1 MNAIKKEDLS
11 GFFHVQIPRIV
22 WEMFINKEITQSTFK
37 VYVELFDRLK
47 VSAYYGWIDKE
58 GDVYLKFSY
67 PELMN
72 MLKVKSKGTISTALD
87 ELGKLGLIIK
97 KRGFSTSTKFYL
109 TNVLQKSKKSD
120 FCEKEPSEVQKKEPQ
135 KSKKLDSQKS
145 KKLDPNNNN
154 FNYNNLIIKTTT
166 TELNYIYPIENPDK
180 KNSSSSIS
188 EEIKE
193 LKKYLKDYIQD
204 IPTCKNIMFLVENRE
219 LTLERIKTVV
229 EYARKQNKS
238 NGYIYKALEENWDIP
253 GISNVKKE
261 AVRGHRENLEAI
273 ATAKESKEAVMEYT
287 ETLEQLTERY
297 NSLDENLKNEIDKLA
312 LAKALKINPVERM
325 AKVLVRTTTRLE
337 ILRQYI
343 QEGKI

>member
-1 MNAIKKEDLS
+1 MNAIKKEDLN
-11 GFFHVQIPRIV
+11 GFFHVQIPRVV

-87 ELGKLGLIIK
+87 ELEKLGLIIK

-154 FNYNNLIIKTTT
+154 FNYNNLIIKTTPSLFAIST
-166 TELNYIYPIENPDK
+166 VSDFLPPNFFERKLYPLFI
-180 KNSSSSIS
+180 
-188 EEIKE
+188 
-193 LKKYLKDYIQD
+193 
-204 IPTCKNIMFLVENRE
+204 R
-219 LTLERIKTVV
+219 
-229 EYARKQNKS
+229 
-238 NGYIYKALEENWDIP
+238 
-253 GISNVKKE
+253 
-261 AVRGHRENLEAI
+261 
-273 ATAKESKEAVMEYT
+273 
-287 ETLEQLTERY
+287 
-297 NSLDENLKNEIDKLA
+297 LA
-312 LAKALKINPVERM
+312 AFPILLKIPLVCGSVSVYTNPFS
-325 AKVLVRTTTRLE
+325 KV
-337 ILRQYI
+337 
-343 QEGKI
+343 

>member
-238 NGYIYKALEENWDIP
+238 NGYIYKALEENWAIP
-253 GISNVKKE
+253 GVTSVKKE
-261 AVRGHRENLEAI
+261 PVRGHKENLEAI
-273 ATAKESKEAVMEYT
+273 VAAKESKEVAMEYT

-297 NSLDENLKNEIDKLA
+297 HSLDENLKKEIDQLA
-312 LAKALKINPVERM
+312 LEKALKINPVERM
-325 AKVLVRTTTRLE
+325 AKVLVRTATRPE
-337 ILRQYI
+337 VLRQYI

>member
-11 GFFHVQIPRIV
+11 GFFHVQIPRVV

-47 VSAYYGWIDKE
+47 VSAYNGWIDKE

-67 PELMN
+67 PELMD

-87 ELGKLGLIIK
+87 ELEKLSLIIK
-97 KRGFSTSTKFYL
+97 KRGYSTSTKFYL

-120 FCEKEPSEVQKKEPQ
+120 FCKKEEAEVQKKEPQ
-135 KSKKLDSQKS
+135 KSKKSDSQKS

-154 FNYNNLIIKTTT
+154 FNHNNLIIKTTT
-166 TELNYIYPIENPDK
+166 ELDYIYPIDNPDK

-188 EEIKE
+188 KEIKE
-193 LKKYLKDYIQD
+193 LKKYLMDYVQD
-204 IPTCKNIMFLVENRE
+204 TPTCKNIMFLVENRE

-229 EYARKQNKS
+229 EYAKKQNKN

-261 AVRGHRENLEAI
+261 AVRGHKENLKAI
-273 ATAKESKEAVMEYT
+273 ATAKESKDAVMQYT

-297 NSLDENLKNEIDKLA
+297 NSLDEKLKNEIDKLA
-312 LAKALKINPVERM
+312 LEKALKINPVERM

-337 ILRQYI
+337 VLRQYI